1 MQSPKFCLV
10 NRTARSQ
17 VNPKFK
23 GKIMK
28 LAFLLA
34 LLSSAL
40 IYTAAAADT
49 PSTGVIQI
57 DNQAVAAAF
66 AKGGLLIRTNNFKV
80 MAGRRVQPGPV
91 EIHEKDTDVFYITD
105 GSATFVT
112 GGTAVKPH
120 PIAPDEIQAQE
131 ITGGEPHHLTKGDVI
146 IIPNG
151 VPHQFTEVNGP
162 FLYFVVKVSK

>member
-1 MQSPKFCLV
+1 
-10 NRTARSQ
+10 
-17 VNPKFK
+17 
-23 GKIMK
+23 MK

-34 LLSSAL
+34 ILSSGL
-40 IYTAAAADT
+40 ICAAAAADS

-57 DNQAVAAAF
+57 DNQIVAAAF
-66 AKGGLLIRTNNFKV
+66 AKGGTLIKTNNFKV
-80 MAGRRVQPGPV
+80 MAGRRVAPGEV
-91 EIHEKDTDVFYITD
+91 EIHEKDTDVFYITE

-120 PIAPDEIQAQE
+120 ATDPGEIRATE
-131 ITGGEPHHLTKGDVI
+131 ITGGEVHHLTKGDVI